1 MLAQNS
7 DVLHQA
13 TKYLLRVPLTY
24 FFSVVEHGV
33 TRYCIYSMALK
44 LVGNE
49 ERQLLPQL
57 LLAPGLDPSQA
68 HFITGRNRVVSGG
81 ERGFRTHVAD
91 PAVEFPWPSVA
102 IPREVS

>member
-7 DVLHQA
+7 DALHQV
-13 TKYLLRVPLTY
+13 TKYLLRVTLTY

-57 LLAPGLDPSQA
+57 RAWIPHKPTSSQA
-68 HFITGRNRVVSGG
+68 ETEWFQ
-81 ERGFRTHVAD
+81 
-91 PAVEFPWPSVA
+91 
-102 IPREVS
+102 EVNVGSEHMLLTQLWNSHGLL